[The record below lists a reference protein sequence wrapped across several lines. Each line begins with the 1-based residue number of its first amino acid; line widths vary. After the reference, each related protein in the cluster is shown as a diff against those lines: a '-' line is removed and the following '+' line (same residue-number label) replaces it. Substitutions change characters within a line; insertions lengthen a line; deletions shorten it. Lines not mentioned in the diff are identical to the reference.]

1 MDFVATSFLE
11 ESMALLARAPGVLD
25 ALLRGLPDPWIHA
38 TEGPDTWSPYD
49 VLGHLN
55 HAERTDWMQRL
66 AIILESGPD
75 RTFDTFDRQAQF
87 NQSDR
92 KSLDE
97 MLDDF
102 KTLRAG
108 NLESLRRLDL
118 QTGQL
123 ELQGSHPAL
132 GRVTVR
138 QLLATWTAHD
148 LTHIVQIGR
157 TMAKRYK
164 QEVGPWVEYLSV
176 MK

>member
-1 MDFVATSFLE
+1 MLSFAACLI
-11 ESMALLARAPGVLD
+11 L
-25 ALLRGLPDPWIHA
+25 WIHA

-102 KTLRAG
+102 KTLRAEQSRKSAAARSSNRAARAPRLPPRPG
-108 NLESLRRLDL
+108 ASDRAPTSRNLD
-118 QTGQL
+118 G
-123 ELQGSHPAL
+123 A
-132 GRVTVR
+132 
-138 QLLATWTAHD
+138 
-148 LTHIVQIGR
+148 
-157 TMAKRYK
+157 
-164 QEVGPWVEYLSV
+164 
-176 MK
+176 

>member
-1 MDFVATSFLE
+1 MTSKLC
-11 ESMALLARAPGVLD
+11 AP
-25 ALLRGLPDPWIHA
+25 
-38 TEGPDTWSPYD
+38 S
-49 VLGHLN
+49 
-55 HAERTDWMQRL
+55 
-66 AIILESGPD
+66 
-75 RTFDTFDRQAQF
+75 
-87 NQSDR
+87 
-92 KSLDE
+92 
-97 MLDDF
+97 
-102 KTLRAG
+102 